1 MNELNI
7 DEEFE
12 MLADNIRYQER
23 RVIMDEI
30 IKKREPVFKKILN
43 CKTIKNYESGYLDA
57 LCEILIFIT
66 ERNIEY

>member
-1 MNELNI
+1 MNELNSE
-7 DEEFE
+7 EEFE

-30 IKKREPVFKKILN
+30 IKKREPVLKKILN
-43 CKTIKNYESGYLDA
+43 RKTIKNYESGYLDA
-57 LCEILIFIT
+57 LYEILMFII

>member
-7 DEEFE
+7 EEEFE

-23 RVIMDEI
+23 SVIMDEI

-43 CKTIKNYESGYLDA
+43 LIKCLK
-57 LCEILIFIT
+57 LLRILNQLMKKIK
-66 ERNIEY
+66 

>member
-43 CKTIKNYESGYLDA
+43 RKTIKNYESGYLDA
-57 LCEILIFIT
+57 LCEILMFIT